1 MSKSSLSA
9 LLVSLTLAVVLPACE
24 KNGGEVAKSISS
36 AAQPAPT
43 PTAAHELTSDMLVT
57 KLDPYILCLNDVDG
71 PIQENVKIYRETY
84 TDAVAHPPKML
95 FDRGF
100 RGFRRADDTNYQQA
114 RNCVAKLKENAKQ
127 TPSMPDADSA
137 ATEYASALEAMIPLM
152 KRADHYYDQ
161 QNFSDDKLEEGR
173 EINNKLQPLLAR
185 LYELSNQVR
194 DAVGEQKEKQRDLWM
209 TEIERTDG
217 KTFPWYVQDVLGK
230 ARRSF
235 NAVRDADVRDVD
247 SKTFADAEASMQ
259 QAYDAAHA
267 YGEANRDVR
276 TESGKRP
283 MWFQL
288 EPSAQAY
295 LKRLKSFSRAAEG
308 KARLTQ
314 RDSEELSRSY
324 NALVR
329 KFRDLSDMEQE

>member
-1 MSKSSLSA
+1 MSKSSLFA
-9 LLVSLTLAVVLPACE
+9 LLVSLGLATTLPGCE
-24 KNGGEVAKSISS
+24 KNQAEVAKSITNRT
-36 AAQPAPT
+36 QPTPAPT
-43 PTAAHELTSDMLVT
+43 AAQDLTSDMLVT
-57 KLDPYILCLNDVDG
+57 KLAPYILCLNDADG

-100 RGFRRADDTNYQQA
+100 RGFRPADDTNYQQA
-114 RNCVAKLKENAKQ
+114 RHCVATLKDNAKQ
-127 TPSMPDADSA
+127 TPSMPDADKA
-137 ATEYASALEAMIPLM
+137 ATEYASALEALIPLM
-152 KRADHYYDQ
+152 KGADHYYDQ

-173 EINNKLQPLLAR
+173 ALNNKLQPLLAR
-185 LYELSNQVR
+185 LYELSTQVR

-209 TEIERTDG
+209 TEIEKTDG
-217 KTFPWYVQDVLGK
+217 KTFPWYVQDVLRK
-230 ARRSF
+230 ARRAF
-235 NAVRDADVRDVD
+235 NSIRDADVRDVD

-259 QAYDAAHA
+259 QAYDAARA
-267 YGEANRDVR
+267 YGEANRDVQ

-295 LKRLKSFSRAAEG
+295 LQRLKSFRRAAEG
-308 KARLTQ
+308 KEGLTG
-314 RDSEELSRSY
+314 RDSEELLRSY